1 MTRKE
6 SFEDYN
12 LLPPKVPRRKTF
24 DDAVRAINHDFSD
37 LRVEWVNNGAK
48 VKWSMIQQGEPVE
61 LQFRTCRVLLFLY
74 SRNFMMN
81 KNQATRT
88 RAVRKILHKG
98 NDRIDRVMA
107 VDGDIDL
114 SNQEAYQVHYIRACM
129 SLHRYFQQMGTT
141 GFSRGMSNVTYYFR
155 MQKHDYCFLQAPC
168 VAMSYILG
176 VCGQPTPPS
185 NVSRLIRHHF
195 NEKEL
200 MDFVVRDGGG
210 DSSRVFEILERKFF
224 VSGRNQDRIFA
235 TNLFEE
241 KELNRL
247 TRQVAKQP
255 LLVSRFAVPK
265 NFWCHPPSQDVTD
278 KCPDLGKF
286 ILRMEETVEPNQ
298 IWTKI
303 PVHLIPRRVA
313 RFTKWDEPAEF
324 ILLDDP
330 VNPEIKELEDALHA
344 RWTTLLNKSA
354 AGNQDDNET
363 VTTLDASMSTDSI
376 VGLESAPRES
386 SSFYTASVLATHDDF
401 EEDLSFLDNDADDD
415 IANRIWYVDE
425 NSVSASSEIDERGE
439 EDAIAFHAMI
449 LLGYREVDGSK
460 YWLLQNSW
468 EGPMQI
474 IEVSTEYFMNSNACL
489 AFYNLLSRRVK
500 TKGEWERQ
508 NLTGFFC
515 SSPVADCSHLER
527 SDGEWSDG
535 IFPTTGYESS

>member
-12 LLPPKVPRRKTF
+12 LSPPKVPRKKTF
-24 DDAVRAINHDFSD
+24 DDAVRAINRDFSKF
-37 LRVEWVNNGAK
+37 RVGWVGAK
-48 VKWSMIQQGEPVE
+48 VKWSMIHEGEQVE
-61 LQFRTCRVLLFLY
+61 LHFRTCRVLLFLY

-81 KNQATRT
+81 KSQLTRT
-88 RAVRKILHKG
+88 EAVRKILHKR

-114 SNQEAYQVHYIRACM
+114 SNQEAYQIQYIRACM
-129 SLHRYFQQMGTT
+129 SIHRYFQQMGTT
-141 GFSRGMSNVTYYFR
+141 GFSRDMSNVTYYFR
-155 MQKHDYCFLQAPC
+155 MQKHGSCFLQAPC

-185 NVSRLIRHHF
+185 NVSRLIRHHLTD
-195 NEKEL
+195 KEL
-200 MDFVVRDGGG
+200 MDYVVRDSGG
-210 DSSRVFEILERKFF
+210 DSSRIFEILEKKFF
-224 VSGRNQDRIFA
+224 VSRRNQERIFA
-235 TNLFEE
+235 NNLSHK

-247 TRQVAKQP
+247 IEELAQQP
-255 LLVSRFAVPK
+255 LLVSRFEVPK
-265 NFWCHPPSQDVTD
+265 NFWCHPPSQDVKD
-278 KCPDLGKF
+278 KCPDLDKF
-286 ILRMEETVEPNQ
+286 ILGMEKTVEPNQ
-298 IWTKI
+298 IWSKI
-303 PVHLIPRRVA
+303 PVHLIPHGVA

-330 VNPEIKELEDALHA
+330 VNAETKEQEDALHA
-344 RWTTLLNKSA
+344 KWTTLLNKSA

-363 VTTLDASMSTDSI
+363 LTTLAASMSTDSS

-386 SSFYTASVLATHDDF
+386 SAFYNASILATHDDL

-415 IANRIWYVDE
+415 IANRLWDVDE
-425 NSVSASSEIDERGE
+425 SSVSTSSDIDERGE
-439 EDAIAFHAMI
+439 GDAIAFHAMI

-489 AFYNLLSRRVK
+489 LFYMPSERRVK
-500 TKGEWERQ
+500 TKAEWEMQ
-508 NLTGFFC
+508 NVTGFFC
-515 SSPVADCSHLER
+515 SSPVAESSHLER